1 MNRRIYKNKK
11 KKEQIIRYIG
21 NDISQEQMIDIQAEA
36 YYRALMKVEKEKN
49 DEVNKKNEE
58 NKKNEQNEQK
68 KKHKLYQEIL
78 FVINVVFWPW
88 KINKKFHVGNGIYDS
103 LLVLFVALVLYFC
116 GFIMW
121 LAGIIIILY
130 AIYTIAKLGI
140 DGINIFLWSLISM
153 LIGSTFILAGK
164 EFSKETDSNKIYAYS
179 ASIIALISC
188 VIGVISMI
196 KR

>member
-1 MNRRIYKNKK
+1 M
-11 KKEQIIRYIG
+11 
-21 NDISQEQMIDIQAEA
+21 
-36 YYRALMKVEKEKN
+36 
-49 DEVNKKNEE
+49 
-58 NKKNEQNEQK
+58 
-68 KKHKLYQEIL
+68 

-103 LLVLFVALVLYFC
+103 LLVLFVALVLYFS

-121 LAGIIIILY
+121 LAGIIIIL
-130 AIYTIAKLGI
+130 YTIAKLGI

>member
-1 MNRRIYKNKK
+1 MNRRIYKK

-68 KKHKLYQEIL
+68 KKYKLYQEIL

-121 LAGIIIILY
+121 LIGIIIILY
-130 AIYTIAKLGI
+130 AIYTIATLGI

>member
-1 MNRRIYKNKK
+1 MNRRIYKK
-11 KKEQIIRYIG
+11 KKEQIIRYIC

>member
-1 MNRRIYKNKK
+1 MNRRIYKK

-68 KKHKLYQEIL
+68 KKYKLYQEIL

-188 VIGVISMI
+188 VIGVIV
-196 KR
+196 

>member
-1 MNRRIYKNKK
+1 MNRRIYKK

-36 YYRALMKVEKEKN
+36 YYRALMKVEKE
-49 DEVNKKNEE
+49 KNEE

-103 LLVLFVALVLYFC
+103 LLVLFIALVLYFS

-121 LAGIIIILY
+121 LAGIINIL
-130 AIYTIAKLGI
+130 YTIAKLEI

-188 VIGVISMI
+188 VIGAISMI

>member
-1 MNRRIYKNKK
+1 MNRRIYKK

-49 DEVNKKNEE
+49 DKVNKKNEE

-68 KKHKLYQEIL
+68 KKHKMYQEIL

-121 LAGIIIILY
+121 LVGIIIILY

-188 VIGVISMI
+188 VIGVISII

>member
-1 MNRRIYKNKK
+1 MNRRIYKK

-121 LAGIIIILY
+121 LVGIIIILY

-188 VIGVISMI
+188 VIGVISII

>member
-1 MNRRIYKNKK
+1 MNRRIYKK

-49 DEVNKKNEE
+49 DKVNKKNEE

-121 LAGIIIILY
+121 LVGIIIILY
-130 AIYTIAKLGI
+130 AIRSEEHTSELQ
-140 DGINIFLWSLISM
+140 SR
-153 LIGSTFILAGK
+153 
-164 EFSKETDSNKIYAYS
+164 E
-179 ASIIALISC
+179 
-188 VIGVISMI
+188 
-196 KR
+196 

>member
-1 MNRRIYKNKK
+1 MNRRIYKK
-11 KKEQIIRYIG
+11 KKEQIIRYIC

-188 VIGVISMI
+188 VIGVVSMI

>member
-1 MNRRIYKNKK
+1 MNRRIYKK

-49 DEVNKKNEE
+49 EEVNKKNEE
-58 NKKNEQNEQK
+58 NKENEQNEQK
-68 KKHKLYQEIL
+68 KKYKLYQEIL

>member
-1 MNRRIYKNKK
+1 MNRRIYKK

-103 LLVLFVALVLYFC
+103 LLVLFVALMLYFS

>member
-1 MNRRIYKNKK
+1 MNRRIYKK

-58 NKKNEQNEQK
+58 NKKNKQNEQK

-103 LLVLFVALVLYFC
+103 LLVLFVALVLYFS

-121 LAGIIIILY
+121 LAGIINIL
-130 AIYTIAKLGI
+130 YTIAKLGI

-188 VIGVISMI
+188 VIGAISMI

>member
-1 MNRRIYKNKK
+1 MNRRIYKK

-68 KKHKLYQEIL
+68 KKYKLYQEIL

>member
-1 MNRRIYKNKK
+1 MNRRIYKK
-11 KKEQIIRYIG
+11 KKEQIIRYIC

-164 EFSKETDSNKIYAYS
+164 EFSKETDSNKIYAY
-179 ASIIALISC
+179 
-188 VIGVISMI
+188 
-196 KR
+196 